1 MFCEEVTNPN
11 KKLHKTINFLV
22 NFFTL
27 FFLFI
32 LVAESIWDWA
42 TKYRTIFFII
52 DFIVSTIFALEYFLY
67 FHCSKNKK
75 YFIFSIWRII
85 DFLSFAPFFILL
97 FVGLFITH
105 IKWNFDKIISIL
117 VVLRLFRIF
126 KVLRLL
132 DKIPLTSWFI
142 HSLKEYKDEY
152 KAVFILFFTVLYI
165 LSFAVYFFEHN
176 INPHINN
183 MLDAL
188 RWGLVTITTVWYGDI
203 VPITPIWKIMA
214 SFLIFLWPI
223 VLWIFSAI
231 TVMVFMDNTERHR
244 YIIFNKLSKRIKFCP
259 KCNTKN
265 LKEANYCM
273 KCWFKLISTD
283 EVFKS

>member
-1 MFCEEVTNPN
+1 MFCEKLKNPN
-11 KKLHKTINFLV
+11 EKIHDIINFLV
-22 NFFTL
+22 NFLTI

-42 TKYRTIFFII
+42 EKYSSIFFVI
-52 DFIVSTIFALEYFLY
+52 DFFVSSVFALEYFLY

-75 YFIFSIWRII
+75 HFLLSIWRII

-97 FVGLFITH
+97 FFWFFLTH
-105 IKWNFDKIISIL
+105 IQWNFDTIISVL

-126 KVLRLL
+126 KVLRLV
-132 DKIPLTSWFI
+132 DKIPLTSWFL

-165 LSFAVYFFEHN
+165 LSFAVYFFEHSV
-176 INPHINN
+176 NPHIAN

-188 RWGLVTITTVWYGDI
+188 RWGLVTMTTVWYWDI
-203 VPITPIWKIMA
+203 VPITPIWKVIA

-231 TVMVFMDNTERHR
+231 TIMVFMDNTERHR
-244 YIIFNKLSKRIKFCP
+244 YIIFNKLSKRVKFCP
-259 KCNTKN
+259 KCSTKN

-273 KCWFKLISTD
+273 KCSYKLINP
-283 EVFKS
+283 EEF